1 MSQERSIRNTLIDA
15 EDCCIVVIDV
25 QSVFLDKLTEED
37 RRGLVPRIVWFANV
51 ATRLGITSVVTA
63 EDIEKNGSII
73 PELAAVLPAS
83 TTVHNKMVFG
93 LAADPK
99 IYDAIESTGKRVAV
113 LVGLETDVC
122 VAQSAIGLLKKNLEV
137 VAISN
142 ACGSPGRAHRY
153 GLRRMEDAG
162 VVLSD
167 VKSLFYEWIRTIP
180 DCRTFFSEH
189 KDELGDPGIAL

>member
-1 MSQERSIRNTLIDA
+1 MQKTGKEICRTATRQLQWITVAVLSSIGFAHTAAMKHSRAESTYAGHLSYSDLLQQPKGGVMSQERSIRNTLIDA
-15 EDCCIVVIDV
+15 EDCCIVVVDV

-51 ATRLGITSVVTA
+51 ATRLGIPSVVTA
-63 EDIEKNGSII
+63 EDIEKNGSIS

-122 VAQSAIGLLKKNLEV
+122 VAQSAIG
-137 VAISN
+137 
-142 ACGSPGRAHRY
+142 
-153 GLRRMEDAG
+153 
-162 VVLSD
+162 
-167 VKSLFYEWIRTIP
+167 T
-180 DCRTFFSEH
+180 
-189 KDELGDPGIAL
+189 